1 MNWGGI
7 VAGGV
12 ANGAGQVVDIAAKG
26 LDTDRRLDAAR
37 VLADIEE
44 QKQMRLAEFGQR
56 MARDQQTYNTSG
68 QGGQELLA
76 FEATRGRQ
84 GNAVALEGR
93 RADATDADITAGL
106 AGRAGAVAQATGEVQ
121 TAQDIKRATAMLPLE
136 IKKAYAV
143 ADAAAKAHYAHEKA
157 PGAELAA
164 KVKIVQD
171 TIGRELTEQEK
182 LGIFGLAKG
191 ANESDKE
198 TVKETTFG
206 KDGSVVERTRTE
218 TRRAGGAGGQGR
230 ETETEAH
237 AAAADAIKRGAPM
250 DAVNKRL
257 TDAGYAPLPAADKA
271 PVRGIVGAQVD
282 KRVPDKA
289 AATYTGLEG
298 LSRLAL
304 QRVANDPTNPRS
316 ALARQMLADADKG
329 RLDDI
334 QSSMDAAE
342 QYWPQ

>member
-68 QGGQELLA
+68 QGGAELMD
-76 FEATRGRQ
+76 FEAKKGRQ
-84 GNAVALEGR
+84 ANTIALEGR
-93 RADATDADITAGL
+93 RAEATDADITSGL
-106 AGRAGAVAQATGEVQ
+106 SKRAGAVAQATGEVQ
-121 TAQDIKRATAMLPLE
+121 TQEDIKRATALLPLE
-136 IKKAYAV
+136 VKRAYAL
-143 ADAAAKAHYAHEKA
+143 ADAATKASAAHRDKRLT
-157 PGAELAA
+157 PAETFKLTE
-164 KVKIVQD
+164 D
-171 TIGRELTEQEK
+171 GLGRPLTEQEK
-182 LGIFGLAKG
+182 LGLLGLAKG

-230 ETETEAH
+230 ATETEAH

-282 KRVPDKA
+282 KRAPDKA